1 MSFKIL
7 LVDDEKLVRSAIMR
21 CLRKMPIEMIE
32 AESGETALG
41 LLKEQQFDLLITDQK
56 MPGLTGLELIA
67 KVKELSLILPIVIL
81 SAHLDEQQIP
91 AGVGFI
97 PKPWEF
103 EDEET
108 GEKRNLIQEKI
119 EKIQAI
125 KAIQIFM
132 KAVL

>member
-7 LVDDEKLVRSAIMR
+7 LVDDEKLVRRAILR
-21 CLRKMPIEMIE
+21 CLRKMPIEIIE
-32 AESGETALG
+32 AESGETAWG

-56 MPGLTGLELIA
+56 MPGLTGLELVA
-67 KVKELSLILPIVIL
+67 RAKELYLDLPIVIL

-97 PKPWEF
+97 PKHWEF
-103 EDEET
+103 EDEAT

-125 KAIQIFM
+125 KAIQIFL

>member
-7 LVDDEKLVRSAIMR
+7 LVDDEKLVRRAILR
-21 CLRKMPIEMIE
+21 CLRKMPIEIIE

-67 KVKELSLILPIVIL
+67 KVKELLLALPIVIL

-91 AGVGFI
+91 IGIGLI

-103 EDEET
+103 KDEET
-108 GEKRNLIQEKI
+108 GQERNLIQEKI
-119 EKIQAI
+119 EKIQAV
-125 KAIQIFM
+125 KAIQIFL

>member
-7 LVDDEKLVRSAIMR
+7 LVDDEKLVRSAILR
-21 CLRKMPIEMIE
+21 CLRKMSIEIIE
-32 AESGETALG
+32 AESGETAWG

-56 MPGLTGLELIA
+56 MPGLTGLELVA
-67 KVKELSLILPIVIL
+67 RAKELYLDLPIVIL

-91 AGVGFI
+91 AGVGFV

-119 EKIQAI
+119 EKIQAV
-125 KAIQIFM
+125 KAIQIFF
-132 KAVL
+132 KVVL